1 MFNQPD
7 SRPDFSKLD
16 VAITEWWKENQIFE
30 KSVSQREGAESYIF
44 YDGPPFMS
52 GMPHY
57 ATLLSSLP
65 KDVIPRY
72 QSMKGKYVERLWGW
86 DTHGL
91 PIENKVEDQLKLQG
105 RRAILDYG
113 LEGFIE
119 KCYEWNRV
127 GIENWRWY
135 IDKIG
140 RWADIDNAYRTLDQ
154 DYMESI
160 WWAFKQMWDKGLIYK
175 GRRVSMFSTD
185 SSTPVSDFEVSM
197 DPDNY
202 RETKDIA
209 IAVKFQLKDDSV
221 AKLAVEGPVF
231 AVAWTTTP
239 WTIPANFALT
249 VNPEA
254 TYLLAEVDGSKVIFA
269 KDLLDNV
276 QERVGAEKGI
286 DVVKELTGKQLEGLA
301 YLPPYDFFS
310 ANENDHHIYLSDA
323 VTTTDGTGILHVSP
337 GFGEVDFEL
346 GEELGLSFHQ
356 SVDDQ
361 GNMTVGPW
369 KGTYLRDANSQI
381 TKDLLE
387 TGKLLFKHS
396 YRHRLPYYR
405 YENPLIYKAQENYF
419 VNIQKLKQQLI
430 KSNEDI
436 NWIPEHF
443 KHGRFEYILEN
454 APDWSISRSRFWGT
468 AMPLWET
475 EDGTQMVVGSR
486 DELME
491 LVNASDNDLQIKKIV
506 LEEHADCDYSLEEC
520 STDIDG
526 FLNDPTETDLIYG
539 STQPMLSELRNKYF
553 GETETESRTKPI
565 KAGEQRPYYLVNGK
579 PLDLHRPYIDE
590 ISFIKDGK
598 TFKRTEFTL
607 DVWMDS
613 GAMPFAQFH
622 YPAQNKE
629 KFEHNF
635 PGDFIAEYTGQ
646 IRAWFYVLHVM
657 ANALFDK
664 PAFKN
669 VLVTGVLAGTDGRK
683 MSKSFGNYPDPKL
696 TLEKYGGEALRLY
709 FLGSTIMTGNDINF
723 SEEELKLQLREF
735 SIPLWNIYKYFVTY
749 ANMHEWVPKEEYA
762 YNKRN
767 VWNDEHPWNHIPI
780 DSPGN
785 ELDAW
790 MLTILQNHIGEVTA
804 FMDAYELPK
813 AVKSLKVLL
822 DEISRWYIR
831 RSRERFAAG
840 EDMALTVLYYV
851 LIEFCKL
858 AAPIAPFT
866 TEEIYR
872 NLVVAQFSDMPY
884 SVHLTDYPVVDV
896 AFVDE
901 YTRLIKEMEIVR
913 QTAELGQMIRANNGL
928 KVRQPLSRLEIELST
943 EHDLAGDL
951 IVDWM
956 KQIIADE
963 LNVKEVVEV
972 PQISASTTV
981 LTAENSKIGIKVGL
995 ETTLTTE
1002 LEEEGLVREI
1012 VRQVQNLRKQM
1023 KLEMGEEIKFTYSAP
1038 AELTGIMQKYEQEIM
1053 EGISA
1058 TQMDSGDTKDQV
1070 KINEYN
1076 LGVSITT

>member
-16 VAITEWWKENQIFE
+16 VAITKWWKENQVFE
-30 KSVSQREGAESYIF
+30 KSIELRKDEEAYIL

-65 KDVIPRY
+65 KDMIPRY
-72 QSMKGKYVERLWGW
+72 QTMKGKYVERLWGW

-140 RWADIDNAYRTLDQ
+140 RWADMDNAYRTMDQ
-154 DYMESI
+154 GFMESV
-160 WWAFKQMWDKGLIYK
+160 WWAFKEIWDKGLVYK

-202 RETKDIA
+202 KETKDIA
-209 IAVKFQLKDDSV
+209 IAVKFKLEEKAEKDLGV
-221 AKLAVEGPVF
+221 NGPVY

-254 TYLLAEVDGSKVIFA
+254 TYVIAKVKEELVIFA
-269 KDLLDNV
+269 KDLLENV
-276 QERVGAEKGI
+276 KERVGADIEVSI
-286 DVVKELTGKQLEGLA
+286 LKELVGTELEGYA
-301 YLPPYDFFS
+301 YTAPYNFFPT
-310 ANENDHHIYLSDA
+310 NENDHHIYLSDA
-323 VTTTDGTGILHVSP
+323 VTTTDGTGVLHVSP

-346 GEELGLSFHQ
+346 GEKLGLSFHQ

-361 GNMTVGPW
+361 GNMVVGPW
-369 KGTYLRDANSQI
+369 QGVYLRDANPQI

-387 TGKLLFKHS
+387 NNNLLFKHS

-405 YENPLIYKAQENYF
+405 YDNPLIYKAQENYF
-419 VNIQKLKQQLI
+419 INIQKLKKQLL
-430 KSNEDI
+430 KSNEEI
-436 NWIPEHF
+436 NWVPDHF
-443 KHGRFEYILEN
+443 KHGRFEYILDN
-454 APDWSISRSRFWGT
+454 APDWSVSRSRFWGT
-468 AMPLWET
+468 AMPLWES
-475 EDGTQMVVGSR
+475 EDGEQIVIGSR
-486 DELME
+486 DELMR
-491 LVNASDNDLQIKKIV
+491 LVNDSHSGITIKKV
-506 LEEHADCDYSLEEC
+506 TLEEHVDCDYSLAEC
-520 STDIDG
+520 SADIDG
-526 FLNDPTETDLIYG
+526 FLADPEEEDLIYG
-539 STQPMLSELRNKYF
+539 STQEMLSEIRNKYL
-553 GETETESRTKPI
+553 GETEQESKTKPI
-565 KAGEQRPYYLVNGK
+565 KPGEQRHYYLVNGK

-590 ISFIKDGK
+590 VTFKKDGK
-598 TFKRTEFTL
+598 LFKRVDFTL

-613 GAMPFAQFH
+613 GAMPFAQFN
-622 YPAQNKE
+622 YPSLNKD
-629 KFEHNF
+629 KFETNF

-646 IRAWFYVLHVM
+646 IRAWFYVLHVLS
-657 ANALFDK
+657 NALFDK

-669 VLVTGVLAGTDGRK
+669 VLVTGVMAGTDGRK
-683 MSKSFGNYPDPKL
+683 MSKSFGNYPDPKQ

-709 FLGSTIMTGNDINF
+709 FLGNTIMLGNDTDF
-723 SEEELKLQLREF
+723 SEDELKLQLREF
-735 SIPLWNIYKYFVTY
+735 LIPLWNIYKYFVTY
-749 ANMHEWVPKEEYA
+749 ANMFEWKPKAEYA
-762 YNKRN
+762 YNQRN
-767 VWNDEHPWNHIPI
+767 VWGDSHPWDHIPI

-790 MLTILQNHIGEVTA
+790 MLTVLQNHIGEVTTH
-804 FMDAYELPK
+804 MDAYELPK
-813 AVKSLKVLL
+813 AVRSLKTLL

-831 RSRERFAAG
+831 RSRERFATG
-840 EDMALTVLYYV
+840 EDMALTVLYYTLV
-851 LIEFCKL
+851 EFCKL

-872 NLVVAQFSDMPY
+872 NLVAEQFEEMPE

-896 AFVDE
+896 AFVSE
-901 YTRLIKEMEIVR
+901 YERLLSEMELVR
-913 QTAELGQMIRANNGL
+913 QTSELGQMLRANNGL
-928 KVRQPLSRLEIELST
+928 KVRQPLSLLEVELSS
-943 EHDLAGDL
+943 EHDVAGDM
-951 IVDWM
+951 VAPWM

-963 LNVKEVVEV
+963 LNVKEVKEV
-972 PQISASTTV
+972 PV
-981 LTAENSKIGIKVGL
+981 LSVSDTMLSSENTKIGIKVSL
-995 ETTLTTE
+995 ESKLTPE

-1012 VRQVQNLRKQM
+1012 IRQVQNLRKQN
-1023 KLEMGEEIKFTYSAP
+1023 KLEMGEEIKFSYSAP
-1038 AELTGIMQKYEQEIM
+1038 AELEEIFSKYAEEIK

-1058 TQMDSGDTKDQV
+1058 STIERGDADTV
-1070 KINEYN
+1070 IKINQLE
-1076 LGVSITT
+1076 LKVSIS